1 MIGLKTLGGK
11 KITINAELI
20 EMVESMP
27 ETIITLVNGRKLLV
41 RESQEEI
48 TELVLE
54 YRRRIH
60 SSAAGVPDGF
70 EVR

>member
-1 MIGLKTLGGK
+1 MIRVNALSGK
-11 KITINAELI
+11 EITINAELI
-20 EMVESMP
+20 ETVENMP
-27 ETIITLVNGRKLLV
+27 ETLITLINGKKLLV

-54 YRRRIH
+54 YRRL
-60 SSAAGVPDGF
+60 AYTPAGVPDGF